1 MNKTTL
7 LLLSTTL
14 AFGVHAEQCRTPEGF
29 VEATNTQAWDYP
41 TSSKVALINLWA
53 VWCPPCLRELPMLDS
68 IATQPNFTIE
78 TIHIGDNSTAVDAKF
93 SELDI
98 QHLPKNLEPT
108 FDLLHDWGFHGLPA
122 TMITINGQVKYGYSG
137 YIRNDVDELK
147 EWLNCLGKT
156 N

>member
-1 MNKTTL
+1 
-7 LLLSTTL
+7 
-14 AFGVHAEQCRTPEGF
+14 
-29 VEATNTQAWDYP
+29 
-41 TSSKVALINLWA
+41 
-53 VWCPPCLRELPMLDS
+53 MLDS

-98 QHLPKNLEPT
+98 QHLPENIEPT

-147 EWLNCLGKT
+147 EWLNCLGKA